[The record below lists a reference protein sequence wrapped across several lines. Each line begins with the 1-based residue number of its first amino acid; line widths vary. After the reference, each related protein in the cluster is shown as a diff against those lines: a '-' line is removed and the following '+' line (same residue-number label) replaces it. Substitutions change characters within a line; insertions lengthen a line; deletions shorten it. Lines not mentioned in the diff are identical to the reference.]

1 MNIFKYYSL
10 DESKDKEKVLDKL
23 DVLEEEGKIE
33 YVLENNDIIEIDDI
47 DLDII
52 ETKNLLKFFDTNDVF
67 PYLEREDDDDSDDL
81 FDEDFYDDY

>member
-10 DESKDKEKVLDKL
+10 DETKDKDKVLDRL

-33 YVLENNDIIEIDDI
+33 LILEGDIIEIDDI
-47 DLDII
+47 DLDIV
-52 ETKNLLKFFDTNDVF
+52 ETKNLIKFFDDNDVF
-67 PYLEREDDDDSDDL
+67 PYLEREEDDSDEDL